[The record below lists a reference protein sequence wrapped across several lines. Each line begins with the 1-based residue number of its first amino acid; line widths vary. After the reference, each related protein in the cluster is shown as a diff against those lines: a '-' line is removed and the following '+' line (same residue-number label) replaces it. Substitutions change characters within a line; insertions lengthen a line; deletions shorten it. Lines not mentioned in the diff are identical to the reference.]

1 MDKIIE
7 KLRKEVKEELVDHI
21 LPFWMNGMKDEVN
34 GGFYGRIT
42 GENQLDL
49 RLLKERF

>member
-21 LPFWMNGMKDEVN
+21 LPFLDEWN
-34 GGFYGRIT
+34 EG
-42 GENQLDL
+42 
-49 RLLKERF
+49 